1 MALCRYVGR
10 ADAQVKLRGFRLEL
24 GEIEAVVA
32 AVPGVSDAVA
42 ALQVGF
48 YLRKWPAGYHV
59 DPRALQSL
67 L

>member
-1 MALCRYVGR
+1 MHSRPDALCTGLITQFALCRYVGR

-48 YLRKWPAGYHV
+48 HL
-59 DPRALQSL
+59 
-67 L
+67 